1 MYLRHTTRHKDGKA
15 HTYWRLVRA
24 VRVGKKVVQQTVT
37 QLGELDAQGR
47 ARARALAA
55 TLTGSGSQSD
65 LFEPPDPTTEA
76 VPVRLNRVRLERGRT
91 FGDVWLGWLL
101 WRTLQFEPVLERL
114 LPPGREAVPWATM
127 AAILVLARLCEPASE
142 LHVAET
148 WYRHTALEDLFGVP
162 AERVTDDRCYR
173 ALDQLLPHKAPL
185 EQHLVRRL
193 GELFTL
199 TYDLLLYDVTST
211 YVEGQAADNPLAQR
225 GYSRDHRPD
234 CKQVCLALVVTR
246 EGMPLGYEVF
256 PGNRTDV
263 TTVEEIVEAME
274 ARFGIAQRI
283 WVLDRGMVSAETLTW
298 LQTTGRRY
306 LVGTPKGELRKWARA
321 LTDARDWAVVRN
333 GVEAKICPGPDGAET
348 FVLVRSV
355 ARREKEQAI
364 HARFIQ
370 RLEAGLTRIGHRLA
384 RARRP
389 VDRGGLER
397 QLGRLLGRNSRA
409 AGRYGIDVLPDP
421 GVPAGV
427 RLTWTARPEWDDW
440 ARWSEGCYVLRTNIA
455 DWPPDALW
463 QTYIQL
469 TDAEA
474 AFRIQK
480 SELGLRPIWH
490 QRPDRVQAHILVCF
504 LAYVLWK
511 TLEQWQRRAGLGQ
524 SPRTVLDELHRI
536 QSADVVLPTVDGRD
550 LRLRCVVR
558 PDPAQAALLD
568 RLGLELPQRLR
579 ICPELVPLAT
589 M

>member
-1 MYLRHTTRHKDGKA
+1 MYLRHSTRRKDGKE
-15 HTYWRLVRA
+15 HTYWRLVRS
-24 VRVGKKVVQQTVT
+24 VRVGKKVVQQTVA

-55 TLTGSGSQSD
+55 TFTGGAAEGD
-65 LFEPPDPTTEA
+65 LFTPPHPASEA

-101 WRTLQFEPVLERL
+101 WRALHLDTTLEGL
-114 LPPGREAVPWATM
+114 LSPGRETVPWATM
-127 AAILVLARLCEPASE
+127 VAILVLARLCEPASE
-142 LHVAET
+142 LHLAET
-148 WYRHTALEDLFGVP
+148 WYRQTALEDLFGVP
-162 AERVTDDRCYR
+162 ATLVNDDRCYR
-173 ALDQLLPHKAPL
+173 ALDQLLPHKTAL
-185 EQHLVRRL
+185 EQHLVTRL

-199 TYDLLLYDVTST
+199 DYDLLLYDVTST
-211 YVEGQAADNPLAQR
+211 YFEGQAETNPLARR

-234 CKQVCLALVVTR
+234 CTQVCLALVVTR
-246 EGMPLGYEVF
+246 EGLPLGYEVF

-263 TTVEEIVEAME
+263 TTVEEIITAME
-274 ARFGIAQRI
+274 ARFGLAQRI
-283 WVLDRGMVSAETLTW
+283 WVMDRGMVSADTLAW
-298 LQTTGRRY
+298 LQQTGRRY
-306 LVGTPKGELRKWARA
+306 LVGTPKSELRKWARA
-321 LTDARDWAVVRN
+321 LTDAREWATVRD
-333 GVEAKICPGPDGAET
+333 GVEAKTCPGPDGTET

-355 ARREKEQAI
+355 ERRAKEQAI
-364 HARFIQ
+364 HTRFIQ
-370 RLEAGLTRIGHRLA
+370 RLETSLTRIAARLA

-389 VDRGGLER
+389 VDRGRLER
-397 QLGRLLGRNSRA
+397 QLGRLLAQNSRA
-409 AGRYGIDVLPDP
+409 AGRYVIAVTPDP
-421 GVPAGV
+421 TVPAGCG
-427 RLTWTARPEWDDW
+427 LTWAVRPEWDDW

-455 DWPPDALW
+455 DWTPEALW

-480 SELGLRPIWH
+480 GELGLRPIWH

-524 SPRTVLDELHRI
+524 SPRTLLAELHRV
-536 QSADVVLPTVDGRD
+536 QSADVVLPTTDGRE

-558 PDPAQAALLD
+558 PDPAQTVLLD
-568 RLGLELPQRLR
+568 RLGLDLPQRLR
-579 ICPELVPLAT
+579 IQPALVPLIP